1 MAAVSLLR
9 NAKNEYNGTS
19 CWHSLG
25 ERIGIWQAAYRARLR
40 CRLWLH
46 ARLGAHVFE
55 RQRGHAPLVA
65 AAVKRHVPRFR
76 PAYHPDHGCRSGKRN
91 EMGRGVGALAPGH
104 CPFRPCPNRR
114 DMSSHEQQGIRLRCR
129 RSRLRPWVWRV
140 PLAVGRRQQPHP
152 RRKAHAFPM
161 PRLHVRRTDLL
172 SPSPSSCADCK
183 RVLRRLRSLVGC
195 HVVLGGVSRKTDD
208 EKRRIRK
215 RRRQCV

>member
-1 MAAVSLLR
+1 MATGSCNYNAVIW
-9 NAKNEYNGTS
+9 NGRGFSPAQREKPNTMAPVAGTLWGRELNLAS
-19 CWHSLG
+19 
-25 ERIGIWQAAYRARLR
+25 AYRARLR

-152 RRKAHAFPM
+152 RRKAHAFPYA
-161 PRLHVRRTDLL
+161 
-172 SPSPSSCADCK
+172 SA
-183 RVLRRLRSLVGC
+183 
-195 HVVLGGVSRKTDD
+195 SRAPD
-208 EKRRIRK
+208 
-215 RRRQCV
+215 